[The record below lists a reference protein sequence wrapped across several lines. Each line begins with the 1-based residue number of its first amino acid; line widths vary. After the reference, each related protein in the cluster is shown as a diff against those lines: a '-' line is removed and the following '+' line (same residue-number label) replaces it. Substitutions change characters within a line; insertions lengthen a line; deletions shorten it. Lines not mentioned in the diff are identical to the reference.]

1 MRTRLVVALSALMM
15 TTALMAQNRGVYP
28 LGMSATNSGITPAPG
43 FTYVNQL
50 LYYSRDHAT
59 DDNGNPLPVTGE
71 NYVLMD
77 MNTIAWVSAARLLG
91 GANFSIVATIPIA
104 RNSLTSDIN
113 GRISGG
119 GGLAD
124 SYYLPLVLGWNRD
137 RVSVRAMYGFLAP
150 TGRFDA
156 EANDNVGSGYW
167 THTLSSGQT
176 AYLTADKRL
185 ALSAFEMFER
195 HTTQDGT
202 GIRPGDTFDIDYSL
216 MRAIETWQFG
226 LVGYNAR
233 QISAK
238 TGAGVSPSESHDR
251 YAVNALGFALTS
263 AFPQHKASV
272 GLRYFK
278 EFSNR
283 STFQGYSIQLSGSIA
298 F

>member
-1 MRTRLVVALSALMM
+1 MRARLVLAATVLMM
-15 TTALMAQNRGVYP
+15 AIPMRAQTRGVYP

-43 FTYVNQL
+43 FVYVNQL
-50 LYYSRDHAT
+50 LYYPRDHAT
-59 DDNGNPLPVTGE
+59 DDNGNPLPATHE

-77 MNTIAWVSAARLLG
+77 MNTIAWVSAANVL
-91 GANFSIVATIPIA
+91 GANFSMVATVPVA
-104 RNSLTSDIN
+104 RNLTSDVN

-124 SYYLPLVLGWNRD
+124 SYYLPFVLGWNRD

-156 EANDNVGSGYW
+156 GASDNVGSGYW

-176 AYLTADKRL
+176 AYLTDDKRL
-185 ALSAFEMFER
+185 ALSVFEMFER

-216 MRAIETWQFG
+216 VRTVESWQFG
-226 LVGYNAR
+226 V
-233 QISAK
+233 
-238 TGAGVSPSESHDR
+238 AGSGSHDR
-251 YAVNALGFALTS
+251 YAVNSLGFAVIKPL
-263 AFPQHKASV
+263 PQHKASV
-272 GLRYFK
+272 GLRFFK

-283 STFQGYSIQLSGSIA
+283 STFQGYSLQLSGSIA